1 MGSAIISITF
11 PYFLT
16 EKERYNPLD
25 YFRMGI
31 VEKIS
36 FFFFAVEDAARNQK
50 LFAEMMRKAKIKEH
64 GLRRKKAKIYISHSE
79 KSLRHYVELFLET
92 YLEPS

>member
-1 MGSAIISITF
+1 M
-11 PYFLT
+11 
-16 EKERYNPLD
+16 
-25 YFRMGI
+25 
-31 VEKIS
+31 
-36 FFFFAVEDAARNQK
+36 EDAARNQK

-64 GLRRKKAKIYISHSE
+64 GLRRKKAKIYISHSQ